1 MEGHG
6 FREQKEAFEGA
17 NAVVLGVSF
26 DSVADQKK
34 FAEGEGFPYPLL
46 SDPDKTMGAA
56 YDACRQEGEKYFE
69 AGIPR
74 RISYLISPDGKIA
87 QAYDVENDKLDLA
100 GHAEAVLADI
110 RAGS

>member
-1 MEGHG
+1 M
-6 FREQKEAFEGA
+6 
-17 NAVVLGVSF
+17 LGVSF

-34 FAEGEGFPYPLL
+34 FAEKEGFPYPLL
-46 SDPDKTMGAA
+46 SDPDKKLGAA
-56 YDACRQEGEKYFE
+56 YDACRQKGEKYFE

-87 QAYDVENDKLDLA
+87 KAYDVEGAGLDLA

>member
-1 MEGHG
+1 M
-6 FREQKEAFEGA
+6 
-17 NAVVLGVSF
+17 LGVSF

-46 SDPDKTMGAA
+46 SDPDKKMGVA
-56 YDACRQEGEKYFE
+56 YDACRKAGEKYFE

-74 RISYLISPDGKIA
+74 RISYLINPKGKIA
-87 QAYDVENDKLDLA
+87 KAYDVENDKLDLA
-100 GHAEAVLADI
+100 GHAAAVLADI